1 MKIFASGLIG
11 IVILALLF
19 TAIKWKGINRLLKVN
34 SLFEEDKIVHN
45 FSNMKDLLYADKLP
59 VSGTKHIW
67 PVNLQPLPEA
77 FSFSNQSLNIEDI
90 LKETK
95 TTALIVVK
103 DGTIVFEDYYL
114 GTDVD
119 DKRIS
124 WSISKSFISSLVGI
138 AVQDGDIK
146 NIDDQV
152 TDYVPAL
159 KGSVYEGATLRNV
172 LHMASG
178 AEFNE
183 DYLDKNS
190 DINKMG
196 RALAMGGS
204 LDDFA
209 ANVKTRAREPGD
221 ARQYCSIDT
230 HVISMVLRAATGQ
243 TIQDYFVE
251 NLWSKIGAGA
261 DAWYTTDGDGTAF
274 ALGGLNMR
282 TRDYALFGELMRN
295 NGFRGNVEIIP
306 AAWVAESTADSAPS
320 DAEGNPLGYGYQ
332 WWTPERADGEFFA
345 IGIYGQYVYINPKAG
360 IVIAKNS
367 AHREFMAIDKEPQ
380 GHIARNMEMFRSIAE
395 HYSDWQRK

>member
-1 MKIFASGLIG
+1 MKIFVYGLIG
-11 IVILALLF
+11 LLILALLF
-19 TAIKWKGINRLLKVN
+19 TAIKWKDLSRLLKVN

-45 FSNMKDLLYADKLP
+45 FSNMRDLLLADKLP

-67 PVNLQPLPEA
+67 PVNLTPLPL
-77 FSFSNQSLNIEDI
+77 SFDYAGQTLNIEDI

-103 DGTIVFEDYYL
+103 DGTILFEDYYL

-146 NIDDQV
+146 NLDDQV

-159 KGSVYEGATLRNV
+159 KGSVYEGASLRNV

-178 AEFNE
+178 AKFNE

-196 RALAMGGS
+196 RALAMGKS

-209 ANVKTRAREPGD
+209 ANVKTRARNPGA

-243 TIQDYFVE
+243 TVQDYFTQ
-251 NLWSKIGAGA
+251 NLWAKIGAGA
-261 DAWYTTDGDGTAF
+261 DAWYTTDGDGNAF

-306 AAWVAESTADSAPS
+306 ATWVAESTANSAPI

-332 WWTPERADGEFFA
+332 WWTPERTDGEFFA
-345 IGIYGQYVYINPKAG
+345 IGIYGQYIYVNPKAG
-360 IVIAKNS
+360 IVIVKNS
-367 AHREFMAIDKEPQ
+367 AHRAFMDVDKVAE
-380 GHIARNMEMFRSIAE
+380 GHIARNIEMFRGIAE
-395 HYSDWQRK
+395 HYSDWQRQ